1 VTDEGR
7 EFLESDPSSAPGVIT
22 TASAA
27 TVQARIPARTPGIPR
42 ALLSYSWDSDEHK
55 DWVLAL
61 AERLQGESG
70 VEILFDQWYLMPG
83 NDRLHFMEQGVSQS
97 DFVIVV
103 CTPGYAQ
110 RADGRQ
116 GGVGYESM
124 VITGE
129 LADHILVNKFIPVLR
144 DGSWLM
150 SLPDSIQAMATDA
163 LTFLDALGLKQI
175 DLFGFSIGGMV
186 AQQMVL
192 DKPELVKHLILA
204 GTGPEGGEGIDI
216 GGLPPSSVVLADA
229 SLSHFDR
236 QQRLFFAPTETSQA
250 AGHAFFERKHW
261 RKDNRDPEAT
271 PAVARAQTIA
281 IKSWGEQKKGERY
294 GRLKEIKQPTL
305 VFNGINDV
313 MIPTTNSYILALHIP
328 DARLVLYPDSGHG
341 ALSQFPV
348 QFCAEVKLFLDNT
361 LR

>member
-1 VTDEGR
+1 MSTQTISTQTHETAPTRFVEASGTRFAYRRFGGGEGLPLL
-7 EFLESDPSSAPGVIT
+7 FCQHFTGTMDNWDPVIT
-22 TASAA
+22 NT
-27 TVQARIPARTPGIPR
+27 
-42 ALLSYSWDSDEHK
+42 
-55 DWVLAL
+55 LAQ
-61 AERLQGESG
+61 ERE
-70 VEILFDQWYLMPG
+70 VILFD
-83 NDRLHFMEQGVSQS
+83 NR
-97 DFVIVV
+97 
-103 CTPGYAQ
+103 
-110 RADGRQ
+110 
-116 GGVGYESM
+116 GVGSSNGQ
-124 VITGE
+124 T
-129 LADHILVNKFIPVLR
+129 
-144 DGSWLM
+144 
-150 SLPDSIQAMATDA
+150 PDSIQAMATDA
-163 LTFLDALGLKQI
+163 LAFVDALGLKQI

-216 GGLPPSSVVLADA
+216 GGVPPSSVVLADA

-250 AGHAFFERKHW
+250 AGRAFFERKHW
-261 RKDNRDPEAT
+261 RKDDRDPEAT
-271 PAVARAQTIA
+271 PAVAKAQTIA

>member
-1 VTDEGR
+1 MDNW
-7 EFLESDPSSAPGVIT
+7 DPVIT
-22 TASAA
+22 NT
-27 TVQARIPARTPGIPR
+27 
-42 ALLSYSWDSDEHK
+42 
-55 DWVLAL
+55 LAQ
-61 AERLQGESG
+61 ERE
-70 VEILFDQWYLMPG
+70 VILFD
-83 NDRLHFMEQGVSQS
+83 NR
-97 DFVIVV
+97 
-103 CTPGYAQ
+103 
-110 RADGRQ
+110 
-116 GGVGYESM
+116 GVGSSNGQ
-124 VITGE
+124 T
-129 LADHILVNKFIPVLR
+129 
-144 DGSWLM
+144 
-150 SLPDSIQAMATDA
+150 PDSIQAMATDA
-163 LTFLDALGLKQI
+163 LAFVDALGLKQI

-216 GGLPPSSVVLADA
+216 GGVPPSSVVLADA

-250 AGHAFFERKHW
+250 AGRAFFERKHW
-261 RKDNRDPEAT
+261 RKDDRDPEAT
-271 PAVARAQTIA
+271 PAVAKAQTIA